1 MVRRESFFTG
11 LLYNIRD
18 CKVEEKEE
26 EKLKKI
32 KNNEQKIS
40 NKKNLF
46 FEYTRI

>member
-18 CKVEEKEE
+18 CKGVEEKEE

-32 KNNEQKIS
+32 KNNEQKI
-40 NKKNLF
+40 
-46 FEYTRI
+46 